1 MARRPLGREAAER
14 ERAGLPDA
22 FGIGAAQALALIPG
36 VSRSGISISAGLFAG
51 LTREGAAR
59 FSFLMATPITT
70 LAVAYETVK
79 LIRGDVAG
87 VEWVP
92 LIAGTIAAFIS
103 GMLAIAV
110 LLRFVRT
117 HSYGIFVAYRIV
129 LAAIVIVVFLVR

>member
-1 MARRPLGREAAER
+1 
-14 ERAGLPDA
+14 
-22 FGIGAAQALALIPG
+22 
-36 VSRSGISISAGLFAG
+36 
-51 LTREGAAR
+51 
-59 FSFLMATPITT
+59 MATPITT